1 MLSAAECVKTRRRRP
16 LFCLAMIMLC
26 AILVSCRCCRCQ
38 AVAIPILRPRTGG
51 GAVRVPERVTVIG
64 RRPAPPDVAS
74 PASDMDENKR
84 VVPSC
89 PDPLHNKKL
98 SLPASVLIPLR
109 DCN

>member
-1 MLSAAECVKTRRRRP
+1 MLSAAECVKTRRRKRRRRP

-89 PDPLHNKKL
+89 PDPLHNK
-98 SLPASVLIPLR
+98 
-109 DCN
+109 